1 MDPYAKRGA
10 CDDGPVAP
18 LENKPFLLPGSSG
31 RAALL
36 LHGLGGGPHEV
47 QRLGEAL
54 AARGVTAR
62 GIQLPGHEPAGRMPA
77 SSWSDW
83 YAAARTA
90 FDELRR
96 RSERVDL
103 VGFSTGCMVALHLA
117 AQAQPRGRL
126 VLLAPFVRVFQP
138 ALLPVR
144 PEALLRALP
153 FVKAVPRRRPPL
165 ANRAVRREVE
175 ACASFRTFSLEATR
189 SALALIEVVLAELDA
204 VRAPALILQG
214 RRDTVVDPSG
224 AALLHARLPGSRLA
238 WLERSDHLLAL
249 DAEAAHVIALAS
261 SFLE

>member
-1 MDPYAKRGA
+1 MPARM
-10 CDDGPVAP
+10 PP
-18 LENKPFLLPGSSG
+18 LENRPFLLPGSSR

-36 LHGLGGGPHEV
+36 IHGLGGGPHEV

-54 AARGVTAR
+54 AARGVTAQGLR
-62 GIQLPGHEPAGRMPA
+62 LPGHEPGDGMPA
-77 SSWSDW
+77 STWSEW
-83 YAAARTA
+83 YAATSSA
-90 FDELRR
+90 FDELSRR
-96 RSERVDL
+96 FERVDL
-103 VGFSTGCMVALHLA
+103 VGFSTGCLVALHLA
-117 AQAQPRGRL
+117 AQTRLSGRL
-126 VLLAPFVRVFQP
+126 VLLAPFVRVFRP
-138 ALLPVR
+138 ALLPVT

-165 ANRAVRREVE
+165 ADRQARREVE
-175 ACASFRTFSLEATR
+175 RCAGFRTFSLEATR
-189 SALALIEVVLAELDA
+189 SALALIDLVLGELEA

-249 DAEAAHVIALAS
+249 DVEAAQVIGQAS